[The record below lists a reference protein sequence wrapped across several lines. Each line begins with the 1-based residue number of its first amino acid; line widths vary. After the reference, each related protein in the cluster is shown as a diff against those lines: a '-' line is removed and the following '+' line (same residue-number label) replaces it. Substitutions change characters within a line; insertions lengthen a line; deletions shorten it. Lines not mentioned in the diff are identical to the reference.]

1 MVTMGKKKNTA
12 PIHVGPQMG
21 HCKLYLKCTL
31 NECNV
36 IAKLINWNKIVDDKP
51 HPKRGEHYSMVPW
64 LIQYQSCRL
73 PPPGKW
79 FLVAITDSEAGFRR
93 QGIRHFYVTQE
104 DSVKDLPGID
114 DLQAECD
121 EILQYTR
128 TYVIGEELTCKP
140 PSEAVL
146 KKAKKMKKKKK
157 RQLSDSGQMVIGGRP
172 EGMEGAI
179 AAAAIHGS
187 PTPGP

>member
-1 MVTMGKKKNTA
+1 MPT
-12 PIHVGPQMG
+12 
-21 HCKLYLKCTL
+21 
-31 NECNV
+31 
-36 IAKLINWNKIVDDKP
+36 
-51 HPKRGEHYSMVPW
+51 S
-64 LIQYQSCRL
+64 
-73 PPPGKW
+73 PPGKW
-79 FLVAITDSEAGFRR
+79 FLVGITDSEAGFRR

-104 DSVKDLPGID
+104 DGVKDLPGID

-140 PSEAVL
+140 PSEAVM
-146 KKAKKMKKKKK
+146 KKAKNEKKK